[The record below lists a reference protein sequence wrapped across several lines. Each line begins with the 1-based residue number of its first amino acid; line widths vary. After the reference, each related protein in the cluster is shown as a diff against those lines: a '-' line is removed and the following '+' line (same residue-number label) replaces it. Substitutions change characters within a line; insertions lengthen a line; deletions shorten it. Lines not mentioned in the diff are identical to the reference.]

1 MPFAIA
7 LSGLNAAS
15 SDLGVTA
22 NNISNVNTNGFKMSR
37 AQYSEVFAVGTQ
49 SVGSS
54 ASGSGVRLASV
65 AQQFTQG
72 NIDFTDN
79 ALDLAIGGEGFFVLS
94 DDGARLYSRA
104 GAFSVDRDGYV
115 VNPQGH
121 RLQAYPF
128 AGNGLFNTGTPQ
140 DLQLSTGAS
149 PPQATTSATFG
160 LNLPADAPAPANP
173 VFDPNDASS
182 FNHTTSVTVYDSL
195 GAAHTATVYFA
206 KDAAV
211 NTWNTHVQIDGAA
224 VGTPTQITFGNDGS
238 LQTPAGGLISL
249 PGYTPSNGAADITM
263 AIDFSSATQFGNAF
277 GVNSLSQDGFT
288 TGRLTGISVDEEG
301 VVFARFTNGQSSS
314 LGKLARE
321 LREPAGPAATRRYHL
336 GRVLLVRRRAARRSG
351 YRFLRQ
357 RAVRRARGI
366 QRRPDCAARA
376 DDHGAAQ
383 LPGERADDLDGG
395 RDHPDRDQH
404 PIKHRVGPRLLIDYF
419 MKNEESSTYR
429 GPTR

>member
-37 AQYSEVFAVGTQ
+37 AQFSEVFAVGTQ

-79 ALDLAIGGEGFFVLS
+79 ALDLAIGGEGFFVLN
-94 DDGARLYSRA
+94 DGGARLYSRA

-128 AGNGLFNTGTPQ
+128 AGDGLFNTGTPA

-149 PPQATTSATFG
+149 PPQATSSAAFG

-173 VFDPNDASS
+173 VFDATDPSS

-211 NTWNTHVQIDGAA
+211 NTWNTHVQIDGTA
-224 VGTPTQITFGNDGS
+224 VGTPTQITFGDDGS

-249 PGYTPSNGAADITM
+249 PGFTPGNGAADITM
-263 AIDFSSATQFGNAF
+263 GIDFGTATQFGNAF

-301 VVFARFTNGQSSS
+301 IVFARFTNGQSSS
-314 LGKLARE
+314 LGKLALANFVNPQGLQQLGDTTWGE
-321 LREPAGPAATRRYHL
+321 SFSSGDALLGEAGTASF
-336 GRVLLVRRRAARRSG
+336 GNVQSG
-351 YRFLRQ
+351 ALE
-357 RAVRRARGI
+357 ASNV
-366 QRRPDCAARA
+366 DLT
-376 DDHGAAQ
+376 AQ
-383 LPGERADDLDGG
+383 LVQMITAQRNFQANAQMISTADAITQTVINI
-395 RDHPDRDQH
+395 R
-404 PIKHRVGPRLLIDYF
+404 
-419 MKNEESSTYR
+419 
-429 GPTR
+429 